1 MMGWPADAYL
11 PGSKRR
17 VGDVLGN
24 AVCPQVLQWLCALV
38 RSAWQDFRRHR
49 QRSAC
54 QPPAAHGVGP
64 RGLLPLQPAVLQTPL
79 SLCLQVALRA
89 RPRPCGADSQP
100 RRYNSQAEGVRAYL
114 RHKQGV
120 QVRVGGSSLVL
131 FRAAALRLPSA
142 RSPTAVCISST
153 ALSTARGDADRPMP
167 LCAAG
172 RGFVDP
178 AVPDGKGA
186 SIDSTCAVRR
196 VLQPRDRASMKAA
209 RAALEG

>member
-1 MMGWPADAYL
+1 MFRHDKTSGGTASAQRASHLQRMAWALAASCHSSL
-11 PGSKRR
+11 QSFRR
-17 VGDVLGN
+17 
-24 AVCPQVLQWLCALV
+24 LCA
-38 RSAWQDFRRHR
+38 
-49 QRSAC
+49 C
-54 QPPAAHGVGP
+54 
-64 RGLLPLQPAVLQTPL
+64 
-79 SLCLQVALRA
+79 
-89 RPRPCGADSQP
+89 
-100 RRYNSQAEGVRAYL
+100 RRYNPQAEGVRAYL

-167 LCAAG
+167 SCAAG

-186 SIDSTCAVRR
+186 SMDSTCAVRR
-196 VLQPRDRASMKAA
+196 VLQPCDRASMKAA

>member
-1 MMGWPADAYL
+1 MYPTTPDLLHIMGWPADAYL

-79 SLCLQVALRA
+79 CLQALQ
-89 RPRPCGADSQP
+89 PPGGGA
-100 RRYNSQAEGVRAYL
+100 VRAYL

-167 LCAAG
+167 SCAAG

-186 SIDSTCAVRR
+186 PIDSTCA
-196 VLQPRDRASMKAA
+196 
-209 RAALEG
+209 